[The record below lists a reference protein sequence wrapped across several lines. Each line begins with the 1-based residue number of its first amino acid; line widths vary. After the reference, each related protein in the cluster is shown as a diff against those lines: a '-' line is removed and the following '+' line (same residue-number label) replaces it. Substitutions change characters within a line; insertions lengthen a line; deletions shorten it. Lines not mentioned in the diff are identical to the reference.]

1 MSEERDEPVVEV
13 PTREDIDPDGI
24 GNAALYQE
32 EEDLADLSDIE
43 ELEWQIR
50 IGKRAL
56 AKYRRLMRTRDLNL
70 DEERMMLSHQDSIRK
85 LRMSLA
91 QLKAK
96 EDTSKLKEHEVA
108 ERLIQGGMDPADVGA
123 LYMQNPEVQKIVRK
137 YQKKRKK

>member
-1 MSEERDEPVVEV
+1 MSNEEEGTTV
-13 PTREDIDPDGI
+13 PTREDVDPEGH
-24 GNAALYQE
+24 GSLALYAE

-43 ELEWQIR
+43 ELEWQLR

-108 ERLIQGGMDPADVGA
+108 ERLIQGGMSPEDVAA
-123 LYMQNPEVQKIVRK
+123 LYPQNPEVDRVVRK
-137 YQKKRKK
+137 YQKKRQK